1 MTRSSILA
9 SVETSHFLQYAV
21 MFLAAAVIAVAAS
34 RRAGLGAVLG
44 YLAAGA
50 LIGPHLLGL
59 APDMHQATQFSE
71 LGVIFLLFVIG
82 LELSPQRLWVMR
94 HAVFGAGAAQ
104 VVASALLLAAA
115 AWLAGIA
122 RNGALIV
129 GLGLALSST
138 ALGVQILAERKE
150 LTSPHGRLAFAI
162 LLFQDLAAIPILA
175 LIPLLGTRAAAAS
188 PAAEGLT
195 VVKIIAVIAAIVV
208 GGRWLLRPVFRTVAG
223 LRIPEVFTATALL
236 VVLGVAWLMQLAGM
250 QMSLGAFLAGVLLA
264 DSEYRHEIEAQIE
277 PFKGLLLGL
286 FFLSVGVSLDLGLI
300 EREPEKIAAIVAALL
315 LLKSVILIAVG
326 KLSGKLDLA
335 GNLRLAAILA
345 GGGEFAFVV
354 FGLAAQHGLLAAA
367 QRDALVVAVTLS
379 MALTPLSL
387 IAVSRWLATRRTPA
401 PPTFDAVADEHPRVI
416 IAGYGRMGQIVSRI
430 LRAQRIAFTALETS
444 AEQVDFSRRF
454 GSHIYFGDPGRP
466 ELLRAAGADKA
477 EIFVLATDDPEANL
491 RTARM
496 VKRAFPHLKIVARAR
511 NRQHAF
517 RLMDLSIADAD
528 VVRETL
534 YSSLEMTRRVLIDLG
549 LDPALA
555 AERVEKFR
563 MHDARLLQ
571 TQYLVYDD
579 EAALVQSSKEALDD
593 LGRLF
598 EADRGDETPA
608 PR

>member
-1 MTRSSILA
+1 M
-9 SVETSHFLQYAV
+9 ETPHFLQYAV
-21 MFLAAAVIAVAAS
+21 MFLAAAVIAVSVS

-50 LIGPHLLGL
+50 VIGPHVLGL
-59 APDMHQATQFSE
+59 TPDMSQASQFSE

-94 HAVFGAGAAQ
+94 RAVFGAGTAQ
-104 VVASALLLAAA
+104 VAASALLLGGV
-115 AWLAGIA
+115 AWLAGVQ
-122 RNGALIV
+122 RNSALIV

-138 ALGVQILAERKE
+138 ALGLQILAERKE
-150 LTSPHGRLAFAI
+150 LASPHGRLAFAI

-175 LIPLLGTRAAAAS
+175 VIPLLGTHAAAAS
-188 PAAEGLT
+188 PTAEGLT
-195 VVKIIAVIAAIVV
+195 VVKMIAVIAAIVV

-236 VVLGVAWLMQLAGM
+236 VVLGVAWIMQEAGM
-250 QMSLGAFLAGVLLA
+250 QMSLGAFLAGLLLA

-300 EREPEKIAAIVAALL
+300 RREPVQIATIVAALL
-315 LLKSVILIAVG
+315 LLKSAVLLAVG
-326 KLSGKLDLA
+326 KLSGKLDLD
-335 GNLRLAAILA
+335 GGLRLASILA

-354 FGLAAQHGLLAAA
+354 FDLAAQHGVLMTA

-387 IAVSRWLATRRTPA
+387 IVVSRWPATRKDSVA
-401 PPTFDAVADEHPRVI
+401 PNFDTIPDEHPRVI
-416 IAGYGRMGQIVSRI
+416 IAGYGRMGQIVARI

-454 GSHIYFGDPGRP
+454 GGHIYFGDPARP
-466 ELLRAAGADKA
+466 ELLRAAGAEKA

-517 RLMDLSIADAD
+517 RLMDLSLADENI
-528 VVRETL
+528 VRETL
-534 YSSLEMTRRVLIDLG
+534 YSSMEMTRRVLVELG
-549 LDPALA
+549 FDPALA
-555 AERVEKFR
+555 ADRVETFR
-563 MHDARLLQ
+563 HQDAKVLK

-579 EAALVQSSKEALDD
+579 DAALVQSTKDALDD
-593 LGRLF
+593 LERLF
-598 EADRGDETPA
+598 EADRSNETPA
-608 PR
+608 AR

>member
-1 MTRSSILA
+1 
-9 SVETSHFLQYAV
+9 
-21 MFLAAAVIAVAAS
+21 MFLAAAVIAVSVS

-50 LIGPHLLGL
+50 VIGPHVLGL
-59 APDMHQATQFSE
+59 TPDMSQASQFSE

-94 HAVFGAGAAQ
+94 RAVFGAGAAQ
-104 VVASALLLAAA
+104 VAASALLLGSV
-115 AWLAGIA
+115 AWLAGVQ
-122 RNGALIV
+122 RNSALIV

-138 ALGVQILAERKE
+138 ALGLQILAERKE
-150 LTSPHGRLAFAI
+150 LASPHGRLAFAI

-175 LIPLLGTRAAAAS
+175 VIPLLGTHAAAAS
-188 PAAEGLT
+188 PAAESLT
-195 VVKIIAVIAAIVV
+195 VAKMIAVIAAIVV

-236 VVLGVAWLMQLAGM
+236 VVLGVAWIMQQAGM
-250 QMSLGAFLAGVLLA
+250 QMSLGAFLAGLLLA

-300 EREPEKIAAIVAALL
+300 RREPVQIAAIVAALL
-315 LLKSVILIAVG
+315 LLKSAVLLAVG
-326 KLSGKLDLA
+326 KLSGKLDLD
-335 GNLRLAAILA
+335 GGLRLASILA

-354 FGLAAQHGLLAAA
+354 FDLAAQHGVLMAT

-387 IAVSRWLATRRTPA
+387 IAVSRWLATRRA
-401 PPTFDAVADEHPRVI
+401 PDPPPFDAIADEHPRVI
-416 IAGYGRMGQIVSRI
+416 IAGYGRMGQIVARI

-454 GSHIYFGDPGRP
+454 GGHIYFGDPARP

-491 RTARM
+491 RTARV

-517 RLMDLSIADAD
+517 RLMDLSLADENI
-528 VVRETL
+528 VRETL
-534 YSSLEMTRRVLIDLG
+534 YSSMEMTRRVLVELG
-549 LDPALA
+549 FDPALA
-555 AERVEKFR
+555 ADRVEMFR
-563 MHDARLLQ
+563 HQDAKVLKS
-571 TQYLVYDD
+571 QYLVYDD
-579 EAALVQSSKEALDD
+579 DAALVQSTKDALDD
-593 LGRLF
+593 LERLF
-598 EADRGDETPA
+598 EADRSNETPA
-608 PR
+608 AR

>member
-1 MTRSSILA
+1 
-9 SVETSHFLQYAV
+9 
-21 MFLAAAVIAVAAS
+21 MFLAAAVIAVSFS

-44 YLAAGA
+44 YLGAGA
-50 LIGPHLLGL
+50 LIGPHVL
-59 APDMHQATQFSE
+59 ALTPDMRQATQLSE

-94 HAVFGAGAAQ
+94 RAVFGAGAAQ
-104 VVASALLLAAA
+104 VIASALLLGTA
-115 AWLAGIA
+115 AWLLGVQ
-122 RNGALIV
+122 RNGAIIV

-138 ALGVQILAERKE
+138 ALGLQILAERKE
-150 LTSPHGRLAFAI
+150 LSSTHGRLAFAI

-175 LIPLLGTRAAAAS
+175 LIPLLGPHAAS
-188 PAAEGLT
+188 ASTAADALT
-195 VVKIIAVIAAIVV
+195 VAKFIAVIAAIVV

-286 FFLSVGVSLDLGLI
+286 FFLSVGVALDLGLI
-300 EREPEKIAAIVAALL
+300 RREPITIALIVASLL
-315 LLKSVILIAVG
+315 VLKTAVLFVLG
-326 KLSGKLDLA
+326 RFSGKLDLA
-335 GNLRLAAILA
+335 GNLRLATLLS

-354 FGLAAQHGLLAAA
+354 FSLAGQNRLLDPA
-367 QRDALVVAVTLS
+367 QRDALIVAVTLS
-379 MALTPLSL
+379 MALTPLTL
-387 IAVSRWLATRRTPA
+387 IAVSRWLATRQSPA
-401 PPTFDAVADEHPRVI
+401 SRPFDPIVDEHPRVI

-454 GSHIYFGDPGRP
+454 GSHIYFGDPARP
-466 ELLRAAGADKA
+466 DLLRAAGADRA
-477 EIFVLATDDPEANL
+477 EVFVLATDDPEANL
-491 RTARM
+491 RTARL
-496 VKRAFPHLKIVARAR
+496 VKRAFPHLKIIARAR

-517 RLMDLSIADAD
+517 RLMDLSIDDAD

-534 YSSLEMTRRVLIDLG
+534 FSSLEMTRRVLVELG
-549 LDPALA
+549 LDAALA
-555 AERVEKFR
+555 AERVETFR
-563 MHDARLLQ
+563 RHDANVLQ

-579 EAALVQSSKEALDD
+579 EAALVQSTKDALDD
-593 LGRLF
+593 LERLF
-598 EADRGDETPA
+598 EADRANDA
-608 PR
+608 PSGR

>member
-1 MTRSSILA
+1 
-9 SVETSHFLQYAV
+9 VNTSHFLQYAV
-21 MFLAAAVIAVAAS
+21 MFLAAAVIAVSLS

-50 LIGPHLLGL
+50 MIGPHVLGL
-59 APDMHQATQFSE
+59 TPDMSQATQLSE
-71 LGVIFLLFVIG
+71 LGVIFLLFIIG

-94 HAVFGAGAAQ
+94 RAVFGAGAAQ
-104 VVASALLLAAA
+104 VAASALLLGGA
-115 AWLAGIA
+115 AWLAGVQ

-138 ALGVQILAERKE
+138 ALGLQILAERKE
-150 LTSPHGRLAFAI
+150 LASPHGRLAFAI

-175 LIPLLGTRAAAAS
+175 VIPLLGTHATAVSSAT
-188 PAAEGLT
+188 GLT
-195 VVKIIAVIAAIVV
+195 VAKMIVVIAAIVV

-236 VVLGVAWLMQLAGM
+236 VVLGVAWLMQLSGM

-300 EREPEKIAAIVAALL
+300 RREPLQIAAIVGTLL
-315 LLKSVILIAVG
+315 LLKSAVLLTISR
-326 KLSGKLDLA
+326 LSGKLDLA
-335 GNLRLAAILA
+335 GALQLATILA

-354 FGLAAQHGLLAAA
+354 FGLAAQHGLLATA
-367 QRDALVVAVTLS
+367 QHDALVVAVTLS

-387 IAVSRWLATRRTPA
+387 IAVSRWLATRKAPEPPA
-401 PPTFDAVADEHPRVI
+401 FDAIVDEHPRVI

-444 AEQVDFSRRF
+444 AAQVDFSRRF
-454 GSHIYFGDPGRP
+454 GSHIYFGDPARP

-517 RLMDLSIADAD
+517 RLMDLSLADD
-528 VVRETL
+528 NVVRETL
-534 YSSLEMTRRVLIDLG
+534 YSSLEMTRRVLVELG
-549 LDPALA
+549 FDATLA
-555 AERVEKFR
+555 TDRVETFR
-563 MHDARLLQ
+563 RHDASVLKA
-571 TQYLVYDD
+571 QYLVYDD
-579 EAALVQSSKEALDD
+579 EAALVQSSKDALSD
-593 LGRLF
+593 LERLF
-598 EADRGDETPA
+598 EADRSHETPVS
-608 PR
+608 R

>member
-1 MTRSSILA
+1 
-9 SVETSHFLQYAV
+9 
-21 MFLAAAVIAVAAS
+21 MFLAAAVIAVSVS

-50 LIGPHLLGL
+50 VIGPHVLGL
-59 APDMHQATQFSE
+59 TPDMSQATQLSE

-94 HAVFGAGAAQ
+94 RAVFGAGAAQ
-104 VVASALLLAAA
+104 VAASALLLGGA
-115 AWLAGIA
+115 AWLLGVQ
-122 RNGALIV
+122 RNNALIV

-138 ALGVQILAERKE
+138 ALGLQILAERKE
-150 LTSPHGRLAFAI
+150 LASPHGRLAFAI

-175 LIPLLGTRAAAAS
+175 VIPLLGTHVAAAS
-188 PAAEGLT
+188 SASEGLT
-195 VVKIIAVIAAIVV
+195 VAKMIAVIAAIVV

-236 VVLGVAWLMQLAGM
+236 VVLGVAWIMQQAGM
-250 QMSLGAFLAGVLLA
+250 QMSLGAFLAGLLLA

-300 EREPEKIAAIVAALL
+300 QREPVQIATIVAALL
-315 LLKSVILIAVG
+315 LLKSTVLLALG

-335 GNLRLAAILA
+335 GGLRLASILA

-354 FGLAAQHGLLAAA
+354 FDLAAQHGVLMAA

-387 IAVSRWLATRRTPA
+387 IAVSRWLATRKA
-401 PPTFDAVADEHPRVI
+401 PKPPEFDAIVDEHPRVI
-416 IAGYGRMGQIVSRI
+416 IAGYGRMGQIVARI

-454 GSHIYFGDPGRP
+454 GGHIYFGDPARP

-517 RLMDLSIADAD
+517 RLMDLSLADENI
-528 VVRETL
+528 VRETL
-534 YSSLEMTRRVLIDLG
+534 YSSMEMTRRVLVELG
-549 LDPALA
+549 FDPALA
-555 AERVEKFR
+555 ADRVATFR
-563 MHDARLLQ
+563 HQDARVLKA
-571 TQYLVYDD
+571 QYLVYDD
-579 EAALVQSSKEALDD
+579 DAALVQSTKDALDD
-593 LGRLF
+593 LERLF
-598 EADRGDETPA
+598 EADRTNETPA
-608 PR
+608 AR

>member
-1 MTRSSILA
+1 
-9 SVETSHFLQYAV
+9 VETPQFLQYAV
-21 MFLAAAVIAVAAS
+21 MFLAAAVIAVSVS

-50 LIGPHLLGL
+50 VIGPHVLGL
-59 APDMHQATQFSE
+59 TPDMSQASQFSE

-94 HAVFGAGAAQ
+94 RAVFGAGAAQ
-104 VVASALLLAAA
+104 VAASALLLGSV
-115 AWLAGIA
+115 AWLAGVQ
-122 RNGALIV
+122 RNSALIV

-138 ALGVQILAERKE
+138 ALGLQILAERKE
-150 LTSPHGRLAFAI
+150 LASPHGRLAFAI

-175 LIPLLGTRAAAAS
+175 VIPLLGTHAAAAS
-188 PAAEGLT
+188 PAAESLT
-195 VVKIIAVIAAIVV
+195 VAKMIAVIAAIVV

-236 VVLGVAWLMQLAGM
+236 VVLGVAWIMQQAGM
-250 QMSLGAFLAGVLLA
+250 QMSLGAFLAGLLLA

-300 EREPEKIAAIVAALL
+300 RREPVQIAAIVAALL
-315 LLKSVILIAVG
+315 LLKSAVLLAVG
-326 KLSGKLDLA
+326 KLSGKLDLD
-335 GNLRLAAILA
+335 GGLRLASILA

-354 FGLAAQHGLLAAA
+354 FDLAAQHGVLMAA

-387 IAVSRWLATRRTPA
+387 IAVSRWLATRRA
-401 PPTFDAVADEHPRVI
+401 PDPPPFDAIADEHPRVI
-416 IAGYGRMGQIVSRI
+416 IAGYGRMGQIVARI

-454 GSHIYFGDPGRP
+454 GGHIYFGDPARP
-466 ELLRAAGADKA
+466 ELVRAAGADNA

-491 RTARM
+491 RTARV

-517 RLMDLSIADAD
+517 RLMDLSLADENI
-528 VVRETL
+528 VRETL
-534 YSSLEMTRRVLIDLG
+534 YSSMEMTRRVLVELG
-549 LDPALA
+549 FDPALA
-555 AERVEKFR
+555 ADRVEMFR
-563 MHDARLLQ
+563 HQDAKVLKS
-571 TQYLVYDD
+571 QYLVYDD
-579 EAALVQSSKEALDD
+579 DAALVQSTKDALDD
-593 LGRLF
+593 LERLF
-598 EADRGDETPA
+598 EADRSNETPA
-608 PR
+608 AR